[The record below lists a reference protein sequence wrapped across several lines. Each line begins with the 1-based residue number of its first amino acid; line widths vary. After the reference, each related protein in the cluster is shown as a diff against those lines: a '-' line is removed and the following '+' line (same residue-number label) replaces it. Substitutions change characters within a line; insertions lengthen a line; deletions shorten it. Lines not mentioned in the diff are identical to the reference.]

1 VAKIPG
7 IKLPPLIGGAIGYVG
22 YDCVKYF
29 EPRTRRDMKDI
40 LEVPESLFMLFDTIV
55 AVDHFFGQV
64 KVFTY
69 LKVPGTPGSEKDL
82 ETGYEL
88 ARRTI
93 VDVVERISVDEV
105 PLPPQGPIKL
115 DQEYS
120 SNIGQKG
127 YEAHVTRLKTHI
139 SKGDIIQA
147 VPSQRVAR
155 PTSLHPFNVYRRLRT
170 VNPSPYLFFVDCE
183 DFQIIGASP
192 ELLVKSEKGRVI
204 THPIAGTVKRGATA
218 QEDDALA
225 EELMN
230 SIKDRAEHVMLVDLA
245 RNDVNR
251 VCDPLSTRVDR
262 LMIVQRFSHVQHLT
276 SEVSGVLRPDKTRF
290 DAFRYVLVLLQNF
303 MAQTICVYVLLTS
316 MSSDPY
322 FQPAQS
328 AALPKSAQWS

>member
-1 VAKIPG
+1 
-7 IKLPPLIGGAIGYVG
+7 
-22 YDCVKYF
+22 
-29 EPRTRRDMKDI
+29 MKDI

-69 LKVPGTPGSEKDL
+69 LKVPGTPGAEKDL

-127 YEAHVTRLKTHI
+127 YEAHVTKLKTHI

-276 SEVSGVLRPDKTRF
+276 SEVSGILRPEKTRF
-290 DAFRYVLVLLQNF
+290 DAFRYVLALLQKLI
-303 MAQTICVYVLLTS
+303 AHEIYVYFLLTS
-316 MSSDPY
+316 IYLDPY
-322 FQPAQS
+322 SQPAQS
-328 AALPKSAQWS
+328 AALPRSAQWS

>member
-69 LKVPGTPGSEKDL
+69 LKVPGTPGAEKDL
-82 ETGYEL
+82 ETGYEV
-88 ARRTI
+88 ARRII

-290 DAFRYVLVLLQNF
+290 DAFRYVLIRRIAWCGLY
-303 MAQTICVYVLLTS
+303 IYVYALLTS
-316 MSSDPY
+316 ISLDPY
-322 FQPAQS
+322 SQPAQS
-328 AALPKSAQWS
+328 AVLPKSAPWN